1 MSVLSTIMNKNDFS
15 LNVTQKGANLGK
27 LCIQY
32 YKENSMKMYKKNKKG
47 NL

>member
-1 MSVLSTIMNKNDFS
+1 MSVLSTIMNKNDSS

-32 YKENSMKMYKKNKKG
+32 YKENMIMYQKNNKG